1 MVPLKPWPSDHAML
15 ETVYARLLP
24 QRGHRVEW
32 IMRSAEAGRSG
43 RVVWHGSLV
52 HLTPRGHRGTQGV
65 VARRL
70 LLLRELVRVAR
81 RRPFDLIQVRN
92 GVGAGLLALALRRST
107 GARCVYQFSFPVLE
121 WTSETARRR
130 GSLSGR
136 LQAIAAGLAIPVRG
150 WMLRRMDLVLAISER
165 MREDLLRSGVPPQRV
180 VVFPLGAADE
190 PVPDPSSVAA
200 VRGRLGLGDEP
211 VVLYFGSISPE
222 RELGFLIHVA
232 ARVARSHPDA
242 RWLFLGPAAQGEAR
256 RLIDEAERLGIGD
269 RVLFPGPVPRA
280 EVATYLELCELTVS
294 PIPPNELYLA
304 SSPSKTVESLAA
316 GRPVVVTPIEDQA
329 ELIERSAGGTVAPFD
344 VDAFADALEALLGD
358 PELRRKAGES
368 GRAYV
373 REHRSYERL
382 ATQVE
387 VAYRGILGIA
397 P

>member
-1 MVPLKPWPSDHAML
+1 
-15 ETVYARLLP
+15 
-24 QRGHRVEW
+24 
-32 IMRSAEAGRSG
+32 
-43 RVVWHGSLV
+43 
-52 HLTPRGHRGTQGV
+52 
-65 VARRL
+65 
-70 LLLRELVRVAR
+70 
-81 RRPFDLIQVRN
+81 
-92 GVGAGLLALALRRST
+92 
-107 GARCVYQFSFPVLE
+107 
-121 WTSETARRR
+121 
-130 GSLSGR
+130 
-136 LQAIAAGLAIPVRG
+136 
-150 WMLRRMDLVLAISER
+150 MDLVLAISER
-165 MREDLLRSGVPPQRV
+165 MREDLLRSGVPPRRV